1 MTLQLDVRTL
11 DLSTA
16 SLFLSLAVVRFL
28 SRPTYG
34 SVPGFRA
41 WMVSD
46 IALGLG
52 LAVRG
57 VGGSLPAASV
67 LASNFLYVVGLEVR
81 YTGVRQFLR
90 LAPGRRVAL
99 LPDLIY
105 LLLSVAL
112 VDQAGPRAA
121 QVVRLPLLYGTL
133 CYIQVRTTW
142 PLLRRNAGALTRDA
156 KLLGIVTGIEASLT
170 AIAVL
175 VFIVHPLR
183 MPLWAAGNWVAWYF
197 FTFGISVAAWSL
209 VSFVL
214 ASAWIEMHR
223 AAAVEAKRK
232 SEEQFRVL
240 LEESPIPTVVLAP
253 GGWIEHLNRKFVEN
267 TGYALEDI
275 PDEDHWW
282 ALTCPGSEQRA
293 AAARKVWHEAITL
306 AGIGE
311 PNDAANEV
319 VLDFRD
325 RPSRTIDL
333 HARRVGDRVILQL
346 VDVSLLKAAMQARE
360 EMLAVVSH
368 DLRSPVSAIL
378 LRAQMLLRSE
388 VDPKRVGQVQ
398 GIRQSASSMEQMIR
412 ELLDAASLESGR
424 LRLDLAPVD
433 LAGLIGSVAELL
445 SPLASQ
451 HSDRITC
458 EVAPLGDVVCD
469 GDRLRR
475 ALTNL
480 VGNAV
485 KFTDEGTITIRAGRC
500 CDDGVLVSVADT
512 GSGIAPEVLPH
523 VFERYFTTA
532 RGQGG
537 TGLGLYIAK
546 GIVQAHGGRIWAT
559 SEPGKGS
566 TFSFVLPKPANESK
580 LLQPTE
586 RGEER

>member
-1 MTLQLDVRTL
+1 
-11 DLSTA
+11 
-16 SLFLSLAVVRFL
+16 
-28 SRPTYG
+28 
-34 SVPGFRA
+34 
-41 WMVSD
+41 VS
-46 IALGLG
+46 GQFLG
-52 LAVRG
+52 LA
-57 VGGSLPAASV
+57 
-67 LASNFLYVVGLEVR
+67 
-81 YTGVRQFLR
+81 
-90 LAPGRRVAL
+90 PGWRIAL
-99 LPDLIY
+99 LPDLIV

-112 VDQAGPRAA
+112 VEQADPLAA
-121 QVVRLPLLYGTL
+121 QAVRLPLLFGLL

-183 MPLWAAGNWVAWYF
+183 MPLRAAGNWLAWYS
-197 FTFGISVAAWSL
+197 FTSGITVAAWSL

-214 ASAWIEMHR
+214 AAAWIETRR
-223 AAAVEAKRK
+223 AVAVEAKRK
-232 SEEQFRVL
+232 SDEQFRVL

-253 GGWIEHLNRKFVEN
+253 GGWIEHLNRKFVQD
-267 TGYALEDI
+267 TGYSLEDI
-275 PDEDHWW
+275 PDEDRWW
-282 ALTCPGSEQRA
+282 ALTCPGSEQQA
-293 AAARKVWHEAITL
+293 AAARKVWHEAIAL
-306 AGIGE
+306 AEIGG
-311 PNDAANEV
+311 PNDAAKEV

-368 DLRSPVSAIL
+368 DLKSPLSAIL
-378 LRAQMLLRSE
+378 LRVQTLLRSE
-388 VDPKRVGQVQ
+388 MDPQRTRQVAQ
-398 GIRQSASSMEQMIR
+398 GIRQSASNMEQMIR

-451 HSDRITC
+451 HSSRITC
-458 EVAPLGDVVCD
+458 EVAPLDDVVCD

-475 ALTNL
+475 VLTNL

-500 CDDGVLVSVADT
+500 DDGVLVSVADT
-512 GSGIAPEVLPH
+512 GSGIPPEVLPH

-566 TFSFVLPKPANESK
+566 TFSFVLPQPANESK
-580 LLQPTE
+580 LLQPAE
-586 RGEER
+586 RGER